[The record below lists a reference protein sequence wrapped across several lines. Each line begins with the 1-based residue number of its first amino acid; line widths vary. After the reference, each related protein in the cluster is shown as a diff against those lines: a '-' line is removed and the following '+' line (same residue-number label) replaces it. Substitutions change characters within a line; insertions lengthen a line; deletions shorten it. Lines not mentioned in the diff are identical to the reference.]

1 MANIKKIVKVVKKT
15 TEKKK
20 ATPKPKAP
28 VKKKPLTPKQKTYQ
42 IRGAGNKREIEL
54 EIEGGRPSRE
64 RIAELRK
71 IAFPHLYE

>member
-1 MANIKKIVKVVKKT
+1 MANPKKVIKAVKKVVKK
-15 TEKKK
+15 
-20 ATPKPKAP
+20 KPMN
-28 VKKKPLTPKQKTYQ
+28 PKQKTYQ
-42 IRGAGNKREIEL
+42 IRGAGAKREREL